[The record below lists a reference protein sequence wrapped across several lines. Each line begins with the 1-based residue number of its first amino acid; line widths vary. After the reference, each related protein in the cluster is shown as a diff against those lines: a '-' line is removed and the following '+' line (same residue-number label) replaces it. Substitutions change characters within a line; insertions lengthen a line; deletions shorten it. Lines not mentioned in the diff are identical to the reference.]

1 MKKKIVVFTGAGVS
15 KESGID
21 TFRDSKDGMWMKYD
35 IDVVASK
42 KGWEMNESVVTEF
55 YNARRKQLKDV
66 FPNDAHKALAKL
78 EEQYDVTI
86 ITQNV
91 DNLHE
96 RGGST
101 NIIHLHGELNK
112 VRCQANEDMI
122 IPWEN
127 DVTENDKCK
136 CHNLTLRPHI
146 VWFGEMVDTLPAE
159 QAFKAADIVI
169 VCGTSFN
176 IGYTISLVRS
186 CSKTTEIHYIDPNP
200 VDWIYHLDVFKNVI
214 YYKEEATTGMQK
226 VLDKLME
233 NK

>member
-1 MKKKIVVFTGAGVS
+1 MKKIVVFTGAGIS

-21 TFRDSKDGMWMKYD
+21 TFRDSKDGLWMNYNVD
-35 IDVVASK
+35 EVASK
-42 KGWEMNESVVTEF
+42 DGWNKNEELVTQF

-86 ITQNV
+86 VTQNV

-112 VRCQANEDMI
+112 VRCQANDDMI
-122 IPWEN
+122 IQWDT
-127 DVTENDKCK
+127 DVTKNDKCS
-136 CHNLTLRPHI
+136 CHGLSLRPHI
-146 VWFGEMVDTLPAE
+146 VWFGEGVDVLPAE
-159 QAFKAADIVI
+159 NAFKSADIVI

-176 IGYTISLVRS
+176 ITYTFGLVRN
-186 CSKTTEIHYIDPNP
+186 CNKETEIHYVDPNP
-200 VDWIYHLDVFKNVI
+200 VDWVYHKEVFKNVT
-214 YYKEEATTGMQK
+214 YYKESATSGMKK
-226 VLDKLME
+226 VLIKLM
-233 NK
+233 K